1 MTQDRRRYPR
11 YPVLIHCALV
21 FGHERR
27 EMFCTQVGP
36 AAGFVGGRV
45 DGLPV
50 GMVVSVD
57 MRPGGLGAA
66 AILLQGEIVR
76 IALGAGGLPTG
87 CAIRWKTVS
96 CELGVGPLLHFVAK
110 VLRVAYVG
118 QPDVAAGRQA
128 EFDLE
133 AFVSGRPARVRSSA
147 RSSDVFAAETKHLY
161 LAQSARQGPRL
172 PQAGSPA
179 GLNLGL
185 SNQLPASNQ
194 RNVGGTISRGAQA
207 MARDEPTGQL
217 EPIMLREAMERYPLS
232 GRRSP
237 SNRRTAAVVLPLQH
251 VGGPVME
258 GVDRS
263 AASAAAEADAATLP
277 RDMLP
282 PLPDL
287 APDPVASADQEP
299 EPTAAPMAALSTPPA
314 QPAAPM
320 AALSTP
326 PAQPATTATAAYGA
340 VAGRMAQPAG
350 APPFAALGPDLIAPA
365 RAQLSRVPSVA
376 EPVLPPIT
384 VGAGEPPTPSETS
397 SAFDWRGS
405 PVPQI
410 PPEAP
415 NPHGHAEPE
424 SIAVSKPV
432 VPPAVLNTNISLSGS
447 QYGNEASGVS
457 GPPMQPPAHMPDDN
471 LSKSWPVYA
480 LAPGE
485 RRTDPAEDDAE
496 VPDLLGAGIE
506 MTGEPTET
514 VPKAPVTDNLGARPV
529 ERPEMAVMRKKPSRR
544 NDVHQMVAATIPVTY
559 EYRSRQ
565 GRGLVI
571 AISTQAVAVV
581 TTDDAPQLDEQ
592 VVLHL
597 PLADRTGPIIIHLCG
612 KLLQV
617 MTETE
622 QGPRFVLH
630 IERVE
635 EGQAKGAFLR
645 ALNDLAQ
652 A

>member
-96 CELGVGPLLHFVAK
+96 CELGVGPLLEFVAQ
-110 VLRVAYVG
+110 VLRVPYVG
-118 QPDVAAGRQA
+118 QTDVATGRQA

-147 RSSDVFAAETKHLY
+147 RSSDVFAAETKHLH
-161 LAQSARQGPRL
+161 LAQTARQGPRL

-251 VGGPVME
+251 AGGPVME
-258 GVDRS
+258 GVERS
-263 AASAAAEADAATLP
+263 AASAAAEADAATMP
-277 RDMLP
+277 RYMLP

-287 APDPVASADQEP
+287 APEPVASADQEP

-314 QPAAPM
+314 QPA
-320 AALSTP
+320 
-326 PAQPATTATAAYGA
+326 TTATAAYGA
-340 VAGRMAQPAG
+340 VAARMAQPAG
-350 APPFAALGPDLIAPA
+350 APPFAALGPDLMMPARLQPA
-365 RAQLSRVPSVA
+365 RAPSAA
-376 EPVLPPIT
+376 EPVLPPIP
-384 VGAGEPPTPSETS
+384 VGAGQPPTPSETS
-397 SAFDWRGS
+397 GSFAWRGS

-415 NPHGHAEPE
+415 QPHGHAEPE

-447 QYGNEASGVS
+447 QYGNEASRVG
-457 GPPMQPPAHMPDDN
+457 GPPMQTPVHMPDDN

-496 VPDLLGAGIE
+496 IPDLIGAGIE

-514 VPKAPVTDNLGARPV
+514 VPKAPITDNLGARPA

-645 ALNDLAQ
+645 ALDHLAQ